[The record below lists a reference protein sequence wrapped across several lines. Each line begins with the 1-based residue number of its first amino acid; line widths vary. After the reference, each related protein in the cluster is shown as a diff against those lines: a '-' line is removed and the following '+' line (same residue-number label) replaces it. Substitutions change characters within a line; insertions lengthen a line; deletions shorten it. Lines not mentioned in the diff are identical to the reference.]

1 MMLNQE
7 GQVPSRDQT
16 DHQDHQSHHQ
26 REAQSEASIKLE
38 S

>member
-7 GQVPSRDQT
+7 GQVPRTDQT
-16 DHQDHQSHHQ
+16 DHQGHQSHHQ